1 VKTKLIFVL
10 AAVTILFGLYG
21 LAGTLSSPKAEPKQV
36 VKVVEKKVR
45 TWRALNDVKRG
56 QRVSRADMVI
66 DMLPESEAHAIGI
79 IGDVELTLRPGAV
92 YSEDTDSGS
101 LVQQFSI
108 SNPED
113 EGFVDL
119 IIGENKVPY
128 PIQVEPNSVVGGLI
142 KSGTLVDIL
151 ALTLPLERMSVDVS
165 SSGNGRHAK
174 MSVTPVLMGIKVL
187 QVNSKIIE
195 ATRTNP
201 IKEEFN
207 LILELTRK
215 QVATLTVAKRIS
227 EIEVHKS
234 IGKYKPSE
242 LQADAGDVLS
252 DFRSITEFRAG
263 ETVIK

>member
-1 VKTKLIFVL
+1 MRTKLIFVL

-21 LAGTLSSPKAEPKQV
+21 LAGTLSAPKSEPKQAA
-36 VKVVEKKVR
+36 KIVEKKIRIWR
-45 TWRALNDVKRG
+45 TLSDVNRG
-56 QRVSRADMVI
+56 QKVSRADLVI
-66 DMLPESEAHAIGI
+66 TMLPEPEAYAIGI
-79 IGDVELTLRPGAV
+79 IDDVDLNFSPGAV
-92 YSEDTDSGS
+92 YAEDLSTGS
-101 LVQQFSI
+101 LIQQFSI

-113 EGFVDL
+113 DGFVDL

-128 PIQVEPNSVVGGLI
+128 PIQVEPNSVIGGLI
-142 KSGTLVDIL
+142 KSGSKVDIL
-151 ALTLPLERMSVDVS
+151 ALTLPFERISVDVN
-165 SSGNGRHAK
+165 SSGSGRQAK
-174 MSVTPVLMGIKVL
+174 MSVTPVLIGIKVL

-207 LILELTRK
+207 LILELSRK

-234 IGKYKPSE
+234 IGEYKPSE